1 MTNNGLS
8 AALIFEVENFD
19 GFFISLVVLA
29 VILNEKNVN
38 MSG

>member
-8 AALIFEVENFD
+8 ATVIFEVENFD

-29 VILNEKNVN
+29 LILNEKNVN
-38 MSG
+38 VSG